1 MMKKTL
7 KASLFLRI
15 GGAIL
20 ILVSFACLR
29 QRDSVDK
36 VFSFAEARP
45 CENRIERETFDFS
58 KVRSTLLET
67 PVPSNHSSSIV
78 EVPDGRLLTV
88 WYGGTRE
95 GAKDVRVY
103 GERIAPESLEVGATE
118 IVCAPSDVAK
128 DLLRSIRK
136 VGNPVVYSQGKRLW
150 MFVVSVS
157 YGGWS
162 GSAISCRYSDD
173 NGKSWSKFRRLR
185 TSPFFNMSALIR
197 TPCVSQA
204 DGGFLLPVYCEFA
217 TKYGMTLA
225 FDRDGRMFGRSRIP
239 IDGNRESLQP
249 CVVPLSSDVAV
260 SFARTPEGK
269 TGTSKSTDGGRTWRA
284 APQSTMENYNASVAA
299 LATPSGRVFLV
310 ANAEEDRSRLS
321 LFETSS
327 ELLTADAAQSERWTF
342 LCDLENEPNSEFS
355 YPFFAQT
362 EGGSIYLTYTYK
374 RQTIKLVDLTDCV
387 YEE

>member
-1 MMKKTL
+1 MMNKTL
-7 KASLFLRI
+7 KTSLFFRV
-15 GGAIL
+15 GGAVL
-20 ILVSFACLR
+20 ILASFFGLK
-29 QRDSVDK
+29 QRDFVDK
-36 VFSFAEARP
+36 PSSLVEPPSRAI
-45 CENRIERETFDFS
+45 RIEREAFDFS

-67 PVPSNHSSSIV
+67 PVQSNHSSSTV
-78 EVPDGRLLTV
+78 EAPDGRLLTL

-95 GAKDVRVY
+95 GAKDVRIY
-103 GERIAPESLEVGATE
+103 GERIARDGLDGGTAE

-162 GSAISCRYSDD
+162 GSAINYRYSDD
-173 NGKSWSKFRRLR
+173 DGKNWSKFRRLR

-197 TPCVSQA
+197 TPCVPKA

-217 TKYGMTLA
+217 TKYGMTLS
-225 FDRDGRMFGRSRIP
+225 FDKSGRMLGRARIP

-260 SFARTPEGK
+260 SFSRTPSGK
-269 TGTSKSTDGGRTWRA
+269 MGTSKSTDGGRTWRA
-284 APQSTMENYNASVAA
+284 ESRSTMENYNASVAA
-299 LATPSGRVFLV
+299 LALASGRVFLV

-321 LFETSS
+321 LFETNA
-327 ELLTADAAQSERWTF
+327 ERLTAEGDRTERWTF

-362 EGGSIYLTYTYK
+362 EDGSIFLTYTYK
-374 RQTIKLVDLTDCV
+374 RQTIKLVDLTECV